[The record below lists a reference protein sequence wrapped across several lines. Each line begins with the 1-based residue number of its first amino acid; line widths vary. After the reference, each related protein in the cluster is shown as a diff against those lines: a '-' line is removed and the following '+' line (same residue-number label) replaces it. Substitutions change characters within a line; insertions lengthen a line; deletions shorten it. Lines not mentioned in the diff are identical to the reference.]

1 MSAYIKNKNVFPLY
15 LNKKHPQTISFEN
28 TLNVNSPQIINL
40 SSKIGNDESLL
51 DLKPCQIN
59 LALDQ
64 TISIDAASQSTG
76 ILSITN
82 STST

>member
-28 TLNVNSPQIINL
+28 TLHVNSPQIINL

-51 DLKPCQIN
+51 DLK
-59 LALDQ
+59 
-64 TISIDAASQSTG
+64 SF
-76 ILSITN
+76 
-82 STST
+82 

>member
-51 DLKPCQIN
+51 DLK
-59 LALDQ
+59 
-64 TISIDAASQSTG
+64 SF
-76 ILSITN
+76 
-82 STST
+82 